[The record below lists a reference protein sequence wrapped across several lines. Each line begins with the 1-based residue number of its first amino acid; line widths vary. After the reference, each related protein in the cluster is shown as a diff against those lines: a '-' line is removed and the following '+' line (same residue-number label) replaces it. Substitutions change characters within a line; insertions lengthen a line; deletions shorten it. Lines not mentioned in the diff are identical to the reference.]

1 MNYIANN
8 RHALF
13 YRNVLNV
20 ENISVLPNIMKGKT
34 RCPQCNYEF
43 VMDIPD
49 NSEMHKIVCPK
60 CSNSFVIKK
69 SCKEEK
75 ENEECGWE
83 EHGEPRKTILSSLKK
98 RTNKPIIAS
107 FLLLAVGILG
117 IFTAV
122 IYGSMELT
130 LIPEL
135 QFVID
140 QLSTL
145 NIDHITLS
153 FAMGFF
159 SICAFLGSITAFLRK
174 YLSFTIICAFLSIF
188 SIGLFIGIALS
199 SASFILILCARD
211 EFENATKGKVF

>member
-1 MNYIANN
+1 MNQKVTKRRTI
-8 RHALF
+8 F

-69 SCKEEK
+69 SYKEK

-107 FLLLAVGILG
+107 FLLLTTGILG

-188 SIGLFIGIALS
+188 SIGLFIGIALA
-199 SASFILILCARD
+199 SASFILILYTRD